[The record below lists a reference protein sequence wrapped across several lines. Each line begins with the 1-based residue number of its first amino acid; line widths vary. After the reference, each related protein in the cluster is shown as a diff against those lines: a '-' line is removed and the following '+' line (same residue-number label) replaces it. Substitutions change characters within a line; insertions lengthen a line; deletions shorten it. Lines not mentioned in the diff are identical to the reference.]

1 LSDRLAAAA
10 LAGALLLLG
19 PAAGASES
27 REPCAHRDPER
38 RPFFG
43 DLHVHTAFSQD
54 ASTQGT
60 RTTPREA
67 YAFAR
72 GEPLG
77 LPPFAEDGRP
87 LRTVRLDR
95 PLDFAAVTDHAEQIG
110 EVRVCVTPGTPGH
123 DSWTCRL
130 YRNFPR
136 AAFFVMNARYSAG
149 GERFGYCGEGG
160 AGCLA
165 AARTVWQETRDAA
178 EGAYD
183 RSPACRFTSFV
194 AYEWTAG
201 VDGGK
206 NLHRNVIFANGR
218 VPELPLS
225 VMETGVE
232 AARLWDALERDC
244 VAGLPGC
251 RVLTIPH
258 NSNLDGGLMFQSAE
272 ALGAPLAADEAAR
285 RARWEPLVEVMQHKG
300 DSECLLGGDT
310 TDEAC
315 GFEKLPYDNFRG
327 RYALLGASAPQP
339 RQFVREA
346 LKRGLALEAAL
357 GANPFRYGLIA
368 STDTHLGAAGL
379 VSERDFPGHGGAGA
393 PAGETVP
400 VGLPDALEFGPGG
413 LAVLWAEENTRESLF
428 AAMERR
434 EAYGTSGP
442 RLAVRFFGGA
452 ALPADLC
459 ERPDFVGV
467 GYRDGV
473 PMGGQLR
480 GGPDAA
486 APRFAVQALADPGS
500 GREPGVPLQRVQLVK
515 GWLEDGALRERVI
528 DVAGG
533 PNDAGV
539 DLASCEP
546 RGAGHARLCAV
557 WSDPDFDPREPA
569 FYYARVLENPSCRW
583 SQRLCAAA
591 RVDCAKPETIGEGFE
606 GCCDP
611 LHRPVQQE
619 RAWTSPIWY
628 GPAARDSEGPAP

>member
-1 LSDRLAAAA
+1 MITRRVAPLFLAV
-10 LAGALLLLG
+10 LALLLAQGLR
-19 PAAGASES
+19 AET
-27 REPCAHRDPER
+27 REPCAHRDAER

-43 DLHVHTAFSQD
+43 DLHVHTGFSQD

-60 RTTPREA
+60 RSTPRDA
-67 YAFAR
+67 YRFAR

-77 LPPFAEDGRP
+77 ISPFTAAGEP
-87 LRTVRLDR
+87 LRTVQLDR

-110 EVRVCVTPGTPGH
+110 EVRICRTPGLPGH
-123 DSWTCRL
+123 DSWLCRMH
-130 YRNFPR
+130 RGFPR
-136 AAFFVMNARYSAG
+136 VAFFVMNAGYSAG

-178 EGAYD
+178 EGATD
-183 RSPACRFTSFV
+183 RSPACRFTAFV

-206 NLHRNVIFANGR
+206 NLHRNVIFANER
-218 VPELPLS
+218 VPELPSS
-225 VMETGVE
+225 VMETGVA

-244 VAGLPGC
+244 LSGLPGC
-251 RVLTIPH
+251 DVLTIPH
-258 NSNLDGGLMFQSAE
+258 NSNLDGGLMFQSAVE
-272 ALGAPLAADEAAR
+272 VGGEIGANEAAR
-285 RARWEPLVEVMQHKG
+285 RARFEPLVEVMQHKG

-327 RYALLGASAPQP
+327 RYALLGASTPQ
-339 RQFVREA
+339 RIQYVREA
-346 LKRGLALEAAL
+346 LKRGLALEAKL

-379 VSERDFPGHGGAGA
+379 VSERSFPGHGGAGA
-393 PAGETVP
+393 ASADALP

-413 LAVLWAEENTRESLF
+413 LAVLWAEENSREALF
-428 AAMERR
+428 AAMKRR

-442 RLAVRFFGGA
+442 RPVVRFFGGRSY
-452 ALPADLC
+452 PSDLC
-459 ERPDFVGV
+459 ERPDFVAT

-473 PMGGQLR
+473 PMGGVLA
-480 GGPDAA
+480 GGRADA
-486 APRFAVQALADPGS
+486 PVRLAVQALADPGS
-500 GREPGVPLQRVQLVK
+500 ASEPGMPLQRIQIVK
-515 GWLEDGALRERVI
+515 GWLDGNATHERVV

-533 PNDAGV
+533 PNDASV

-546 RGAGHARLCAV
+546 RGAGHARLCTV
-557 WSDPDFDPREPA
+557 WTDPDFDPKQPT

-583 SQRLCAAA
+583 SQRICSAAH
-591 RVDCAKPETIGEGFE
+591 VDCAQPETIGEGLE

-611 LHRPVQQE
+611 AHRPTVQE

-628 GPAARDSEGPAP
+628 TP